1 MTTLKTTLVAS
12 LVILVSVFGLTGC
25 GKKSALTPP
34 SDSEYPKQ
42 YPRQ

>member
-1 MTTLKTTLVAS
+1 MTRPFSMLLAS
-12 LVILVSVFGLTGC
+12 IAVILCLGSLTAC

-34 SDSEYPKQ
+34 PDSQYPKQ

>member
-1 MTTLKTTLVAS
+1 MKTYMKALATGLII
-12 LVILVSVFGLTGC
+12 VISIVGLSGC

-34 SDSEYPKQ
+34 PDSEYPKQ

>member
-1 MTTLKTTLVAS
+1 MKTLKNALIAS
-12 LVILVSVFGLTGC
+12 LVVFISVVGLSGC